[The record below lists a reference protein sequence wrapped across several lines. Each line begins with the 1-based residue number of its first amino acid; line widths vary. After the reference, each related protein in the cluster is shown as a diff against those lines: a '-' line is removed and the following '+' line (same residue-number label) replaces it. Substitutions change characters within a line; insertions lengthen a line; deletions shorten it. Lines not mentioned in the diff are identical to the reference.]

1 MFWRYSLASDGR
13 VSLVTGGSRGIGRA
27 IALQFAD
34 QGLRVA
40 VNYINNRAAADEVVK
55 LIESVGTSAVAI
67 QGNVTQRADVERI
80 FAETAEALGPVE
92 ILVNNAGIISDS
104 LLMRMSDED
113 WDSVIDLDLRSVFL
127 CTREAIRT
135 MLRSRWGR
143 VINIGSVVGLRGN
156 AGQANYAAAKAG
168 MVGFTQSIAKEVAS
182 RNITVNCVAP
192 GYVETDIVED
202 LPPELKQSIM
212 DRVPVGRFGFP
223 EEIAAMVGFMASD
236 AASYVTGQAIA
247 VDGGLVIS

>member
-1 MFWRYSLASDGR
+1 MASNGR
-13 VSLVTGGSRGIGRA
+13 VSLITGGSRGIGKA
-27 IALQFAD
+27 IALQFAS

-40 VNYINNRAAADEVVK
+40 VNYISNRDAADEVVK
-55 LIESVGTSAVAI
+55 LVEDAGSSAVTI
-67 QGNVTQRADVERI
+67 QGDVTKRADVERI
-80 FAETAEALGPVE
+80 FAETSEALGPVE

-104 LLMRMSDED
+104 LLMRMSDDD

-202 LPPELKQSIM
+202 LPKELKQSIM

-223 EEIAAMVGFMASD
+223 EEVAGMVGYLASD
-236 AASYVTGQAIA
+236 SASYVTGQAIA

>member
-1 MFWRYSLASDGR
+1 MASDGR
-13 VSLVTGGSRGIGRA
+13 VSLVTGGSRGIGKA
-27 IALQFAD
+27 IALQFAN
-34 QGLRVA
+34 QGIRVA
-40 VNYINNRAAADEVVK
+40 VNYISNKSAADEVVK
-55 LIESVGTSAVAI
+55 LIEAAGSSAVAV
-67 QGNVTQRADVERI
+67 QGDVTQRADVERI
-80 FAETAEALGPVE
+80 FAETTEALGSVE

-113 WDSVIDLDLRSVFL
+113 WDSVIDLDLRSIFL

-135 MLRSRWGR
+135 MLRNRWGR

-156 AGQANYAAAKAG
+156 SGQANYAAAKAG
-168 MVGFTQSIAKEVAS
+168 MVGFTQSIAKEVGS

-202 LPPELKQSIM
+202 LPPGLKQSIM
-212 DRVPVGRFGFP
+212 DRVPIGRFGFP
-223 EEIAAMVGFMASD
+223 EEIAAMVGFIASD

>member
-1 MFWRYSLASDGR
+1 MASDER
-13 VSLVTGGSRGIGRA
+13 VSLITGSSRGIGKA
-27 IALQFAD
+27 IALQFAN
-34 QGLRVA
+34 QGIRVA
-40 VNYINNRAAADEVVK
+40 VNYISNRAAADVVVK
-55 LIESVGTSAVAI
+55 LVEDAGSSAVAV
-67 QGNVTQRADVERI
+67 QGDVTKRTDVERI
-80 FAETAEALGPVE
+80 FVETSELLGPVE

-113 WDSVIDLDLRSVFL
+113 WDSVIDLDLRSIFL

-135 MLRSRWGR
+135 MVRSRWGR

-168 MVGFTQSIAKEVAS
+168 MVGFTQSIAKEVGS

-202 LPPELKQSIM
+202 LPKELKQAIM
-212 DRVPVGRFGFP
+212 DRVPIGRFGTP
-223 EEIAAMVGFMASD
+223 EEIAGMVGFLASD

>member
-1 MFWRYSLASDGR
+1 
-13 VSLVTGGSRGIGRA
+13 
-27 IALQFAD
+27 
-34 QGLRVA
+34 
-40 VNYINNRAAADEVVK
+40 VNYISNKAAADEVVN
-55 LIESVGTSAVAI
+55 LIEAAGSSAVAV
-67 QGNVTQRADVERI
+67 QGDVTQLVDVERI
-80 FAETAEALGPVE
+80 FAETTEALGAVE

-113 WDSVIDLDLRSVFL
+113 WDSVIDLDLRSIFL

-156 AGQANYAAAKAG
+156 SGQANYAAAKAG
-168 MVGFTQSIAKEVAS
+168 MVGFTQSIAKEVGS

-202 LPPELKQSIM
+202 LLPGVKQSIM
-212 DRVPVGRFGFP
+212 DRVPIGRFGFP
-223 EEIAAMVGFMASD
+223 EEIAAMVGFIASD

>member
-1 MFWRYSLASDGR
+1 MASDGR
-13 VSLVTGGSRGIGRA
+13 VSLVTGGSRGIGKA
-27 IALQFAD
+27 IALQFAN
-34 QGLRVA
+34 QGIRVA
-40 VNYINNRAAADEVVK
+40 VNYISNKAAADEVVK
-55 LIESVGTSAVAI
+55 LIEAAGSSAVAV
-67 QGNVTQRADVERI
+67 QGDVTQRADVERI
-80 FAETAEALGPVE
+80 FAETTEALGSVE

-113 WDSVIDLDLRSVFL
+113 WDSVIDLDLRSIFL

-135 MLRSRWGR
+135 MLRNRWGR

-156 AGQANYAAAKAG
+156 SGQANYAAAKAG
-168 MVGFTQSIAKEVAS
+168 MVGFTQSIAKEVGS

-202 LPPELKQSIM
+202 LPPGLKQSIM
-212 DRVPVGRFGFP
+212 DRVPIGRFGFP
-223 EEIAAMVGFMASD
+223 EEIAAMVGFIASD

>member
-1 MFWRYSLASDGR
+1 LASDGR
-13 VSLVTGGSRGIGRA
+13 VSLITGGSRGIGKA
-27 IALQFAD
+27 IALQFAN
-34 QGLRVA
+34 QGVQVA
-40 VNYINNRAAADEVVK
+40 VNYLSNKAAADEVVK
-55 LIESVGTSAVAI
+55 LIEDQGSSAITV
-67 QGNVTQRADVERI
+67 QGDVTKREDVERI
-80 FAETAEALGPVE
+80 FTTTTETLGPVE

-104 LLMRMSDED
+104 LLMRMSDDD
-113 WDSVIDLDLRSVFL
+113 WDSVIDLDLRSIFL

-135 MLRSRWGR
+135 MLRNRWGR
-143 VINIGSVVGLRGN
+143 IINIGSVVGLRGN
-156 AGQANYAAAKAG
+156 SGQANYAAAKAG

-202 LPPELKQSIM
+202 LPKELKQSIM
-212 DRVPVGRFGFP
+212 DRVPIGRFGYP
-223 EEIAAMVGFMASD
+223 EEIAGMVGFLASE

>member
-1 MFWRYSLASDGR
+1 LASDGR
-13 VSLVTGGSRGIGRA
+13 VALITGGSRGIGRA
-27 IALQFAD
+27 IALQFAT
-34 QGLRVA
+34 QGIRIA
-40 VNYINNRAAADEVVK
+40 VNYIRDQAAADHVVK
-55 LIESVGTSAVAI
+55 TIEDAGSSAVAV
-67 QGNVTQRADVERI
+67 QGDVTKTADVERI
-80 FAETAEALGPVE
+80 FAEVAEGLGPVE
-92 ILVNNAGIISDS
+92 ILVNNAGIIKDS

-135 MLRSRWGR
+135 MIRGRWGR
-143 VINIGSVVGLRGN
+143 IINIGSVVGLRGN

-202 LPPELKQSIM
+202 LSKELKQLIM
-212 DRVPVGRFGFP
+212 DRVPLGRFGLP
-223 EEIAAMVGFMASD
+223 EEIAGMVGFLASD
-236 AASYVTGQAIA
+236 AASYITGQAIA

>member
-1 MFWRYSLASDGR
+1 MASDGR
-13 VSLVTGGSRGIGRA
+13 VSLITGGSRGIGKA
-27 IALQFAD
+27 IALQLAS
-34 QGLRVA
+34 QGVQVA
-40 VNYINNRAAADEVVK
+40 VNYISNRKAADEVVK
-55 LIESVGTSAVAI
+55 LIENQGASAVAV
-67 QGNVTQRADVERI
+67 QGDVTKRADVERI
-80 FAETAEALGPVE
+80 FTTTAETLGPVE

-113 WDSVIDLDLRSVFL
+113 WDSVIDLDLRSIFL

-135 MLRSRWGR
+135 MLRNKWGR
-143 VINIGSVVGLRGN
+143 IINIGSVVGLRGN
-156 AGQANYAAAKAG
+156 SGQANYAAAKAG

-202 LPPELKQSIM
+202 LPLDLKQSIM
-212 DRVPVGRFGFP
+212 DRVPVGRFGYP
-223 EEIAAMVGFMASD
+223 EEIAGMVGFLASE

>member
-1 MFWRYSLASDGR
+1 LASEGR
-13 VSLVTGGSRGIGRA
+13 VSLITGGSRGIGKA
-27 IALQFAD
+27 IALQFSS

-40 VNYINNRAAADEVVK
+40 VNYISNRSAADEVVK
-55 LIESVGTSAVAI
+55 IIEDAGGSAVAV
-67 QGNVTQRADVERI
+67 QGDVTKRDDVERI
-80 FAETAEALGPVE
+80 FAETTESLGPVE

-113 WDSVIDLDLRSVFL
+113 WDSVIDLDLRSIFL

-135 MLRSRWGR
+135 MIRSRWGR

-156 AGQANYAAAKAG
+156 SGQANYAAAKAG
-168 MVGFTQSIAKEVAS
+168 MVGFTQSIAKEVGS

-202 LPPELKQSIM
+202 LPKDLKQAIM
-212 DRVPVGRFGFP
+212 DRVPIGRFGYP
-223 EEIAAMVGFMASD
+223 EEIAGMVGFLASD

>member
-1 MFWRYSLASDGR
+1 MASDGR
-13 VSLVTGGSRGIGRA
+13 VSLITGGSRGIGKA
-27 IALQFAD
+27 IALQLAS
-34 QGLRVA
+34 QGVQVA
-40 VNYINNRAAADEVVK
+40 VNYISNRKAAEEVVT
-55 LIESVGTSAVAI
+55 LIEDQGCAAVAV
-67 QGNVTQRADVERI
+67 QGDVTKRADVERI
-80 FAETAEALGPVE
+80 FTATAETLGPVD

-113 WDSVIDLDLRSVFL
+113 WDSVIDLDLRSIFL

-135 MLRSRWGR
+135 MVRNRWGR
-143 VINIGSVVGLRGN
+143 IINIGSVVGLRGN
-156 AGQANYAAAKAG
+156 SGQANYAAAKAG

-202 LPPELKQSIM
+202 LPKDLKQSIM

-223 EEIAAMVGFMASD
+223 EEIAGMVGFLASE

>member
-1 MFWRYSLASDGR
+1 MRI
-13 VSLVTGGSRGIGRA
+13 V
-27 IALQFAD
+27 
-34 QGLRVA
+34 
-40 VNYINNRAAADEVVK
+40 VNYLSNEDAAAEVVK
-55 LIESVGTSAVAI
+55 RVEEAGSQAVAL
-67 QGNVTQRADVERI
+67 QGNVTKGDDVERM
-80 FAETAEALGPVE
+80 FTQAAEAFGPVE
-92 ILVNNAGIISDS
+92 VLVNNAGIIRDS

-113 WDSVIDLDLRSVFL
+113 WDSVVDLDLRSVFL
-127 CTREAIRT
+127 CTRAGIRT
-135 MLRSRWGR
+135 MIRGRWGR

-202 LPPELKQSIM
+202 LAPELKKYIM
-212 DRVPVGRFGFP
+212 ERVPMGRFGQP
-223 EEIAAMVGFMASD
+223 EEIATFVGYLASD
-236 AASYVTGQAIA
+236 AASYITGQAIA

>member
-1 MFWRYSLASDGR
+1 MASEGR
-13 VSLVTGGSRGIGRA
+13 VSLITGGSRGIGKA
-27 IALQFAD
+27 IALQFSS
-34 QGLRVA
+34 QGLSVA
-40 VNYINNRAAADEVVK
+40 VNYISNKSAADEVVK
-55 LIESVGTSAVAI
+55 IIEGGGGSAVTV
-67 QGNVTQRADVERI
+67 QGDVTKPNDVERI
-80 FAETAEALGPVE
+80 FAETSESLGPVE

-104 LLMRMSDED
+104 LLMRMSDND
-113 WDSVIDLDLRSVFL
+113 WDSVIDLDLRSIFL

-135 MLRSRWGR
+135 MVRSRWGR

-156 AGQANYAAAKAG
+156 SGQANYAAAKAG
-168 MVGFTQSIAKEVAS
+168 MVGFTQSIAKEVGS

-202 LPPELKQSIM
+202 LPKDLKQAIM
-212 DRVPVGRFGFP
+212 DRVPIGRFGYP
-223 EEIAAMVGFMASD
+223 EEIAGMVGFLASD

>member
-1 MFWRYSLASDGR
+1 MASDGR
-13 VSLVTGGSRGIGRA
+13 VALITGGSRGIGRA
-27 IALQFAD
+27 IALQFAN
-34 QGLRVA
+34 QGIRIA
-40 VNYINNRAAADEVVK
+40 VNYIRDQAAADHVVK
-55 LIESVGTSAVAI
+55 SIEDAGSSAVAV
-67 QGNVTQRADVERI
+67 QGDVTKTIDVGRI
-80 FAETAEALGPVE
+80 FAEVAEGLGPVE
-92 ILVNNAGIISDS
+92 ILVNNAGIIKDS

-135 MLRSRWGR
+135 MIRGRWGR
-143 VINIGSVVGLRGN
+143 IINIGSVVGLRGN

-202 LPPELKQSIM
+202 LSKELKQLIM
-212 DRVPVGRFGFP
+212 DRVPLGRFGLP
-223 EEIAAMVGFMASD
+223 EEIAGMVGFLASD
-236 AASYVTGQAIA
+236 AASYITGQAIA